1 MCKKRFI
8 YLDNSN
14 VWIEGRYHSAVSNG
28 TACDVQEAHDMGI
41 YDMNWRHDF
50 GKLIEVASESNV
62 MSVMAAVMVG
72 SRPPEKDSLWKTA
85 EAAGFKTEIMD
96 RNSAGREKGID
107 SKFVIKI
114 MEDLL
119 TGKIGE
125 KDCVVIGV
133 GDRLEVWSKDRW
145 EGFIETNEDSLS
157 DIADNLFSNLN
168 ISAEKELC
176 RKWMNKYPVLSTASS
191 LHNGLSGK
199 NPRKIELIKEFMAP
213 LSFKTKAYPAQT
225 SITKAI

>member
-41 YDMNWRHDF
+41 YDMHWRHDF

-125 KDCVVIGV
+125 KDCVVIV
-133 GDRLEVWSKDRW
+133 AGDADYVPIAEKIKEMKRELVVVFWNNISKTLKEKADRYINLNEYQDEIRW
-145 EGFIETNEDSLS
+145 EYSVN
-157 DIADNLFSNLN
+157 
-168 ISAEKELC
+168 
-176 RKWMNKYPVLSTASS
+176 
-191 LHNGLSGK
+191 
-199 NPRKIELIKEFMAP
+199 
-213 LSFKTKAYPAQT
+213 
-225 SITKAI
+225 